1 MSDESEWTVSAEA
14 LRKDQDPHVLMRQN
28 VTSVPNLVRFVARAQ
43 FPQRPV
49 ADFRIEKRLPAPP
62 GTTTRL
68 SILGLTGDTLMH
80 LFIDLV
86 TAVVQGQLAFPLEC
100 VGFNACRRTA
110 FYHVEVTFAGY
121 DVDVVEELITKAHQ
135 FCEEEKGSR
144 SALAALNV
152 AVEVSAFPKPQAQ
165 QWRTLSAKNT
175 VDSATTLIGRRK

>member
-1 MSDESEWTVSAEA
+1 MSDDSEWTVSAEA

-86 TAVVQGQLAFPLEC
+86 TAVVQGQLAFPLASLGILVGVFANTVAKLC
-100 VGFNACRRTA
+100 IALVVGRGAFRRYVGFGFGAM
-110 FYHVEVTFAGY
+110 
-121 DVDVVEELITKAHQ
+121 
-135 FCEEEKGSR
+135 
-144 SALAALNV
+144 LAANAALV
-152 AVEVSAFPKPQAQ
+152 VWFALK
-165 QWRTLSAKNT
+165 L
-175 VDSATTLIGRRK
+175 